1 MKWPIPRKAALP
13 LVAGLLL
20 CAPDALPGEPGPP
33 DVSLLEATV
42 EATVPGERGP
52 PAGPAATGSSWKTLH
67 AGMGDTQE
75 PEAVDASERSP
86 GERLTVFLLT
96 VGQGDAIWERFSH
109 NAIWIRDEESGWE
122 AAFNWGVFDFDQVDF
137 IPRLIRGTMLYRMA
151 PWDPTAYL
159 EETRR
164 EDRAAW
170 LQELAL
176 TPEQKW
182 DLLTYVQWNARPEN
196 TYYRYDYYR
205 DNCSTRVRD
214 ALDRVLGGR
223 IQAVTEADTTT
234 HTYRWHTRR
243 LLGNA
248 PWAYLGIQTVLGPAA
263 DRPLTEWE
271 EAFLPLR
278 LMESMRRVRVP
289 DGNGGLRPLVAEE
302 RQLLNSTRPPV
313 PSRPPNALP
322 WFLLVG
328 VLWGGA
334 ILGLSWKGSRLGF
347 PGRLALAVLAGGWA
361 LVAALAGT
369 LLLGAW
375 LFTDHSFWY
384 RNLNLLQVNPLFLP
398 SVLAFVLFLF
408 RGTYP
413 RWARMIAVLLGMIAG
428 VGLLVYIFPMASQ
441 ANGEILALTLPL
453 NGALALGSV
462 WLHSRPPVSHPTP
475 SSHEKEPRSGGGKG

>member
-1 MKWPIPRKAALP
+1 
-13 LVAGLLL
+13 
-20 CAPDALPGEPGPP
+20 
-33 DVSLLEATV
+33 
-42 EATVPGERGP
+42 
-52 PAGPAATGSSWKTLH
+52 
-67 AGMGDTQE
+67 
-75 PEAVDASERSP
+75 VDASAPSP

-122 AAFNWGVFDFDQVDF
+122 AAFNWGIFDFGQVDF
-137 IPRLIRGTMLYRMA
+137 IPRLMRGTMLYRME
-151 PWDPTAYL
+151 PWDPGAYL
-159 EETRR
+159 EQTRR

-176 TPEQKW
+176 TPDQKW

-223 IQAVTEADTTT
+223 IQAETEPDTTT

-278 LMESMRRVRVP
+278 LMESIRGVQVP
-289 DGNGGLRPLVAEE
+289 DGDGGLRPLVMEE
-302 RQLLNSTRPPV
+302 RQLLDTTRPPV
-313 PSRPPNALP
+313 PSRPPDALP

-334 ILGLSWKGSRLGF
+334 ILGLSWNGRRLGL
-347 PGRLALAVLAGGWA
+347 PGRLALAVLAGGWT

-398 SVLAFVLFLF
+398 AFLAFLLFLF

-413 RWARMIAVLLGMIAG
+413 RWAREIAVLLGTTAG
-428 VGLLVYIFPMASQ
+428 VGLLVHILPVASQ

-462 WLHSRPPVSHPTP
+462 WLHSGRPASHPTP
-475 SSHEKEPRSGGGKG
+475 SSHERDPRSRGGKG